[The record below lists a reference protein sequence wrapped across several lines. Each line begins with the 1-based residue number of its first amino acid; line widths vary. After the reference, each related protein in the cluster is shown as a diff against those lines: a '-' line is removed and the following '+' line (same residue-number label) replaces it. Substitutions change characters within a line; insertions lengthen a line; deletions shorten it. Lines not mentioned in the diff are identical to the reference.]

1 MRGCGEGGQF
11 SVRLVIYGLFSFSNQ
26 FGFRTGSA
34 FDQAGLNVFN
44 DCRISCF
51 GVLITTKD
59 SGVRGKRSGVWF
71 LGNERL

>member
-1 MRGCGEGGQF
+1 MGGCGEGGQF

-34 FDQAGLNVFN
+34 FEQAGLNVFN
-44 DCRISCF
+44 VCRISCF
-51 GVLITTKD
+51 GVLITTND

-71 LGNERL
+71 LGNE